1 MNNNDNN
8 IIYCSRC
15 GAEMRA
21 DARYCMKCGNLN
33 YDHPE
38 NAKMQKI
45 IGKNKIT
52 SYSVG
57 SGNFILG
64 NKDSSQVTQSIANN
78 TGNKVLAF
86 ALPFAVYMLIILG
99 TLLLSLNSCNFDYIK
114 IVSTAFPMVTIIA
127 SITFLFIYSIEL
139 LFMKANK
146 RWWAGLIPIYN
157 VMILSE
163 IALNKKKLGLLCLVP
178 IVNIIFIFVI
188 FYKIGEKF
196 KANAILTA
204 VLFILMIP
212 VIGFGNNVY
221 DGRTFVDVDEK
232 NATEKDYK
240 RKNTFLF
247 ATLFFLLIG
256 VAMMVYANL
265 TNVKD
270 SSESIGNYYYVFV
283 TDKLIKKVEK
293 EIVNESVSCEN
304 NLTITQ
310 DGTYY
315 IYFIDVGEAINFPLG
330 IMFPE
335 IEGYVKV
342 VNEGGVRKYYVSITD
357 GEKGFAETDS
367 ELITTETVVDYETLS
382 TVYENGNT
390 CYIGEQ

>member
-1 MNNNDNN
+1 MNNNDN

-33 YDHPE
+33 YDHPD
-38 NAKMQKI
+38 NVKMQKI

-86 ALPFAVYMLIILG
+86 ALPFIVYMLIILG
-99 TLLLSLNSCNFDYIK
+99 TLLLSLNSCNFDYMK

-127 SITFLFIYSIEL
+127 SISFLFIYSIEL

-163 IALNKKKLGLLCLVP
+163 IAFNKKKLGLLCLVP
-178 IVNIIFIFVI
+178 IVNIIFIFVV

-256 VAMMVYANL
+256 VAMMVYANM

-315 IYFIDVGEAINFPLG
+315 IYFIDIGEAINLPLR

-335 IEGYVKV
+335 LEGYVKV
-342 VNEGGVRKYYVSITD
+342 VNVGGVRKYYVSITD
-357 GEKGFAETDS
+357 GEKGFSETDS

-382 TVYENGNT
+382 TVYENGNA
-390 CYIGEQ
+390 CEIG

>member
-1 MNNNDNN
+1 MDNNDN

-33 YDHPE
+33 YDHPD
-38 NAKMQKI
+38 NVKMQKI

-86 ALPFAVYMLIILG
+86 ALPFIVYMLIILG
-99 TLLLSLNSCNFDYIK
+99 TLLLSLNSCNFDYMK

-163 IALNKKKLGLLCLVP
+163 IAFNKKKLGLLCLVP

-256 VAMMVYANL
+256 VAMMVYANM

-315 IYFIDVGEAINFPLG
+315 IYFIDVGEAINLPLR

-335 IEGYVKV
+335 LEGYVKV

-390 CYIGEQ
+390 CYID

>member
-1 MNNNDNN
+1 MNNNDDN

-33 YDHPE
+33 YDHPD
-38 NAKMQKI
+38 NVKMQKI

-86 ALPFAVYMLIILG
+86 ALPFTVYMLIILG
-99 TLLLSLNSCNFDYIK
+99 TLLLSLNSCNFDYMK

-163 IALNKKKLGLLCLVP
+163 IAFNKKKLGLLCLVP

-196 KANAILTA
+196 KANGVLTA

-293 EIVNESVSCEN
+293 EIINEGVSCDS

-315 IYFIDVGEAINFPLG
+315 IYFIDIGEAINLPLR

-335 IEGYVKV
+335 LEGYVKV
-342 VNEGGVRKYYVSITD
+342 VNVGGVRKYYVSITD
-357 GEKGFAETDS
+357 GEKGFSETDS

-390 CYIGEQ
+390 CYID